1 MNKVLQDTR
10 SLFILEWKLEWK
22 QKAAL
27 GSIFIYLLSTLFVVY
42 LSVKRVVD
50 IPTWNALFWLVII
63 FAAANGV
70 NRSFATHTKGK
81 LLYLYSL
88 VSAES
93 FILSRILY
101 NAIII
106 SLLSLGCIVFYTLV
120 LENPIQNP
128 GLFILN
134 AVIGS
139 IGFSSIL
146 TLINAIAMHT
156 KNSASMSVILGFPLI
171 LPLLMITLRLS
182 KQAIDGLSFASYS
195 KFLLS
200 AGLLDIVILVLAM
213 LLFPYLWRD

>member
-1 MNKVLQDTR
+1 MFREVQQ
-10 SLFILEWKLEWK
+10 LFRLEWQLEWK
-22 QKAAL
+22 QKSAL

-50 IPTWNALFWLVII
+50 IPTWNALFWLVIL

-70 NRSFATHTKGK
+70 NRSFSSDSRGRM
-81 LLYLYSL
+81 LYIHSL
-88 VSAES
+88 VSPEA
-93 FILSRILY
+93 FILSRVIY

-106 SLLSLGCIVFYTLV
+106 SILSLGCIIFYTLF
-120 LENPIQNP
+120 LENPIQNT
-128 GLFILN
+128 GLFVLSTI
-134 AVIGS
+134 IGS

-156 KNSASMSVILGFPLI
+156 KNSASMSVILGFPVI

-182 KQAIDGLSFASYS
+182 KQAIDGLDFSVYG

-200 AGLLDIVILVLAM
+200 AGLLDLIILVLAL

>member
-1 MNKVLQDTR
+1 MFREVQQ
-10 SLFILEWKLEWK
+10 LFRLEWQLEWK
-22 QKAAL
+22 QKSAL

-50 IPTWNALFWLVII
+50 IPTWNALFWLVIL

-70 NRSFATHTKGK
+70 NRSFSSDSRGR
-81 LLYLYSL
+81 LLYIHSL
-88 VSAES
+88 VSPEA
-93 FILSRILY
+93 FILSRVIY

-106 SLLSLGCIVFYTLV
+106 SILSLGCIVFYTLF
-120 LENPIQNP
+120 LENPIQNM
-128 GLFILN
+128 GLFI
-134 AVIGS
+134 ASTIIGS

-156 KNSASMSVILGFPLI
+156 KNSASMSVILGFPVI

-182 KQAIDGLSFASYS
+182 KQAIDGLDFSVYG

-200 AGLLDIVILVLAM
+200 AGLLDLIILVLAL